1 MIVTEGNE
9 AAAYE
14 RRDEVGREL
23 EPASLAVC
31 SVQRAKGG
39 EVWFVSIERG
49 SILASYNT
57 IGKEG
62 RVSDSRGAGKE
73 GDNGK

>member
-9 AAAYE
+9 TAAYE

-23 EPASLAVC
+23 EPSSLTVC

-39 EVWFVSIERG
+39 EVRFVCIERG

-57 IGKEG
+57 IGKQG
-62 RVSDSRGAGKE
+62 RVGDSRDAGKE
-73 GDNGK
+73 SDNGK